1 MRATELGGDRDL
13 RRWFLVFDR
22 GDEAMSLLGR
32 FARDNSLSAASFTGI
47 VAFSRVTLGYF
58 DWERKD

>member
-1 MRATELGGDRDL
+1 
-13 RRWFLVFDR
+13 
-22 GDEAMSLLGR
+22 MSLLGR